1 MGTSGRLAPYTPDM
15 GPVALRRTAG
25 APARGGPSA
34 VVLTG
39 AGWVIG
45 IGVTVLILA
54 TPYLQFG
61 YRSSSLHLV
70 LESVDGLVALLL
82 SYLIHGRSAR
92 SHRLQDLLLAQGLLM
107 LAVASLGLAFLGEAL
122 AGLGPQTVDVWLP
135 LVLRMAGSLLIAA
148 AALAGGRRVV
158 RRVGLQW
165 TPWLVVLPVVLV
177 LWLDRHGLPPALDR
191 LPPLSAQYPVID
203 GHPGLLVAQ
212 GVGALCFVIASV
224 AFTIQVSGRGDE
236 LLRWLGPS
244 CALAAF
250 ARINYELFP
259 SLYSD
264 WFYTGDALR
273 TLSYLLLLV
282 GAAREIREYWS
293 AQARVA
299 VLEDRRRLARELHDG
314 VVQELGY
321 IRLEA
326 HDVAPGLRERIID
339 ACDRGL
345 DEARAA
351 IATLGRGAD
360 EPLAVVLHKAARQMV
375 ERYGGRLVV
384 DLDQSI
390 TASADQRYALVRI
403 TREAVSNALRHGRA
417 ARVRLRLVSEQGQRV
432 LVLEDDGAGFDVS
445 SPSSG
450 YGLTS
455 MRERARGLPGSFT
468 IDSEPGQGTVVGVAW

>member
-1 MGTSGRLAPYTPDM
+1 MESVRLGRL
-15 GPVALRRTAG
+15 AG

-61 YRSSSLHLV
+61 YRSSSLRLA
-70 LESVDGLVALLL
+70 LESVDGSVALLL

-107 LAVASLGLAFLGEAL
+107 LAVASLGLAFLGETL
-122 AGLGPQTVDVWLP
+122 AGLGPQTLDVWLP
-135 LVLRMAGSLLIAA
+135 LVLRVAGSLLIAA
-148 AALAGGRRVV
+148 AALSGGRRVV
-158 RRVGLQW
+158 RRLALQW
-165 TPWLVVLPVVLV
+165 IPWLLVAPILLV
-177 LWLDRHGLPPALDR
+177 LWLDRHGLPAALDR
-191 LPPLSAQYPVID
+191 TPPPSAQHPVIT
-203 GHPGLLVAQ
+203 GHPALLVAH
-212 GVGALCFVIASV
+212 VASALCFVIASV
-224 AFTIQVSGRGDE
+224 AFTLQVHGRADE

-250 ARINYELFP
+250 ARINYVLFP

-273 TLSYLLLLV
+273 TLSYLLLLA
-282 GAAREIREYWS
+282 GAAREIQQYWS

-321 IRLEA
+321 IRIEA
-326 HDVAPGLRERIID
+326 HSITPGLRERVIA

-351 IATLGRGAD
+351 IDTLGRGAD

-384 DLDQSI
+384 DLDRSI
-390 TASADQRYALVRI
+390 TATPDQRHALVRI
-403 TREAVSNALRHGRA
+403 TREAVSNAVRHGGA
-417 ARVRLRLVSEQGQRV
+417 GRVRLRLVREEGSRHLFV
-432 LVLEDDGAGFDVS
+432 EDDGAGFDVS
-445 SPSSG
+445 APSAG

-455 MRERARGLPGSFT
+455 MRERSLGLPGVFT
-468 IDSEPGQGTVVGVAW
+468 IDSTPGRGTVVGVAW

>member
-1 MGTSGRLAPYTPDM
+1 
-15 GPVALRRTAG
+15 
-25 APARGGPSA
+25 
-34 VVLTG
+34 VLTG

-107 LAVASLGLAFLGEAL
+107 LAMASLGLAFLGEAL

-158 RRVGLQW
+158 ARVGLQW
-165 TPWLVVLPVVLV
+165 TPWLVVVPVMLV
-177 LWLDRHGLPPALDR
+177 LWLERHRLPAALDR
-191 LPPLSAQYPVID
+191 LPPLSAQHPVIE
-203 GHPGLLVAQ
+203 GHPALLVAQ
-212 GVGALCFVIASV
+212 GVGALCFVIASA
-224 AFTIQVSGRGDE
+224 AFTIQVSGRGDQ

-264 WFYTGDALR
+264 WFYTGDGLR

-282 GAAREIREYWS
+282 GAAREIQEYWS
-293 AQARVA
+293 AQTRVA

-375 ERYGGRLVV
+375 ERYGGRLLV

-417 ARVRLRLVSEQGQRV
+417 ARVRLRLVSEQGRRV
-432 LVLEDDGAGFDVS
+432 LMLEDDGAGFDVS
-445 SPSSG
+445 APSSG

-455 MRERARGLPGSFT
+455 MRERALGLPGSFT

>member
-1 MGTSGRLAPYTPDM
+1 MGH
-15 GPVALRRTAG
+15 VALRRTAG

-61 YRSSSLHLV
+61 YRSSHLHVV
-70 LESVDGLVALLL
+70 LESVDGSVALLL
-82 SYLIHGRSAR
+82 AYLIHGRSAR
-92 SHRLQDLLLAQGLLM
+92 SRRLQDLLLAQGLLM

-122 AGLGPQTVDVWLP
+122 AGLDPQTVDVWLP
-135 LVLRMAGSLLIAA
+135 LVLRTAGSLLIAA
-148 AALAGGRRVV
+148 AALSGGRRVV
-158 RRVGLQW
+158 RRLGLEW
-165 TPWLVVLPVVLV
+165 TPWLVVTPVVLV
-177 LWLDRHGLPPALDR
+177 LWLERHELPAALDR
-191 LPPLSAQYPVID
+191 TPPLSAQHLLIT
-203 GHPGLLVAQ
+203 GHPVLLAAQ
-212 GVGALCFVIASV
+212 GVSSLCFVIASV
-224 AFTIQVSGRGDE
+224 AFTVEVAGRADE

-264 WFYTGDALR
+264 RFYTGDVLR

-282 GAAREIREYWS
+282 GAAREIRAYWS

-326 HDVAPGLRERIID
+326 HGVVPGLRERIID

-360 EPLAVVLHKAARQMV
+360 EPLAVVLHTAARQMV

-384 DLDQSI
+384 DLDHSI

-417 ARVRLRLVSEQGQRV
+417 GRVRLRLVSEQGQRV
-432 LVLEDDGAGFDVS
+432 LMLEDDGSGFDVS
-445 SPSSG
+445 SPSGG

-455 MRERARGLPGSFT
+455 MRERALGLPGAFT
-468 IDSEPGQGTVVGVAW
+468 IDSEPGNGTVVGVAW